1 MIPRQTQRHFAF
13 RQHGH
18 RVNVMSEADTD
29 YRAAFKRRLNEFG
42 AVGLFFATL
51 LGSGPE
57 ARSADRPASL
67 AAVEHYSAP
76 QTSDAD
82 LIGAQP
88 ADWQARDWV
97 NSQPLTLDS
106 LRGRVVLVRWWTSP
120 GCPFCQASAPALN
133 EFWERYRRRGLMVIG
148 LYHHK
153 SSAPLTATHVAE
165 QAQKLGFEFP
175 VATDPQWAT
184 LHRWWLDRNDSGWT
198 SVTMLLDRR
207 GRIRHVHPGG
217 AFFKGEPGYD
227 ALQTKIE
234 ALLAEPAAP

>member
-1 MIPRQTQRHFAF
+1 MNEAGTD
-13 RQHGH
+13 H
-18 RVNVMSEADTD
+18 RGGL
-29 YRAAFKRRLNEFG
+29 KRSLNEFG

-51 LGSGPE
+51 LGSGLE
-57 ARSADRPASL
+57 AESADRPASL

-76 QTSDAD
+76 QTSDAA
-82 LIGAQP
+82 LIGVQP
-88 ADWQARDWV
+88 EDWQARDWI

-153 SSAPLTATHVAE
+153 SSAPLTAAHVAE
-165 QAQKLGFEFP
+165 QVRKLGFEFP

-184 LHRWWLDRNDSGWT
+184 LRRWWLDQNDNGWT
-198 SVTMLLDRR
+198 SVTILLDRR

-217 AFFKGEPGYD
+217 AFFKGEPGYE
-227 ALQTKIE
+227 ALEKKIE
-234 ALLAEPAAP
+234 ALLAEPAGS

>member
-1 MIPRQTQRHFAF
+1 MA
-13 RQHGH
+13 
-18 RVNVMSEADTD
+18 
-29 YRAAFKRRLNEFG
+29 
-42 AVGLFFATL
+42 
-51 LGSGPE
+51 
-57 ARSADRPASL
+57 
-67 AAVEHYSAP
+67 
-76 QTSDAD
+76 
-82 LIGAQP
+82 LIGVQP
-88 ADWQARDWV
+88 GDWQARDWI

-106 LRGRVVLVRWWTSP
+106 LRGKVVLVRWWTSP

-153 SSAPLTATHVAE
+153 SSAPLTAAHVAE
-165 QAQKLGFEFP
+165 QVHKLGFEFP

-184 LHRWWLDRNDSGWT
+184 LRRWWLDQNDNGWT
-198 SVTMLLDRR
+198 SVTMLLDRH

-227 ALQTKIE
+227 ALEKKIE